1 MKAIRRCLPLLLAT
15 MASAPAPAAG
25 PDGESLYT
33 QNCLACH
40 GADLEGVDGLGVSL
54 AGSPFVGGLTL
65 AELVAF
71 LEVGRMPGDPATVSN
86 GAMPGFDWLPPEEL
100 EAIAAFVKSR
110 HGG

>member
-1 MKAIRRCLPLLLAT
+1 MMKASRRCLPLILA
-15 MASAPAPAAG
+15 AIAAGPAAAA

-33 QNCLACH
+33 RNCLACH
-40 GADLEGVDGLGVSL
+40 GADLAGVDGLGVSL
-54 AGSPFVGGLTL
+54 ADSPFVGRLSR

-100 EAIAAFVKSR
+100 EAIAAFVKSG